1 MQAILNTCVISFRHS
16 ISALTHGFD
25 QVFDVHQG
33 SNVTY
38 LTNQLFL
45 HYTPFPD
52 LSQLKSQETLASV
65 LISTQSSPVAP
76 LDTLSNTLVS
86 PLFYGLQSSIASDI
100 HGRSVLNDV
109 RVQRNLP
116 GAWTLQCG
124 VDGVMMK
131 TPVFS
136 YVFLALFGACFC
148 ICFCFVW

>member
-1 MQAILNTCVISFRHS
+1 MQAILNTCVILFRYP
-16 ISALTHGFD
+16 IPGLTHGFV

-33 SNVTY
+33 SNMTY

-45 HYTPFPD
+45 HYTPFPH

-65 LISTQSSPVAP
+65 LVSTQSSPVAP

-124 VDGVMMK
+124 VDGVMMNA
-131 TPVFS
+131 PVFPN
-136 YVFLALFGACFC
+136 VFLVLFGV
-148 ICFCFVW
+148 CFCFLFVFV